1 MSAVSSTGKD
11 LDLEVGGKELVLHNR
26 YEVLSILNDVMIAVW
41 FIIGSILFFS
51 ESTTTAGTWLFLA
64 GSVELL
70 IRPVIRLTRNI
81 HIKTVTR
88 NTATNDY

>member
-1 MSAVSSTGKD
+1 MSR
-11 LDLEVGGKELVLHNR
+11 DLELELGSKELVLHNR
-26 YEVLSILNDVMIAVW
+26 YEILSILNDVMIAVW

-70 IRPVIRLTRNI
+70 IRPIIRLTRNI
-81 HIKTVTR
+81 HIKNAASTTS
-88 NTATNDY
+88 TNDY